1 MKDVEKKYENVISG
15 GLKLKGKIIS
25 KSNKKIIKP
34 IKTEDSKEF
43 LTIPNEPQELTSKSD
58 LQGNKLDVLNQR
70 IEKVKSDVSL
80 TSSEKAFK
88 IAQIK
93 RTYKRIEQSLKESH
107 REKIEKFNNKLSKL
121 SEHFDIPKVG
131 PG

>member
-70 IEKVKSDVSL
+70 IEKG
-80 TSSEKAFK
+80 K
-88 IAQIK
+88 I
-93 RTYKRIEQSLKESH
+93 IEL
-107 REKIEKFNNKLSKL
+107 I
-121 SEHFDIPKVG
+121 I
-131 PG
+131 